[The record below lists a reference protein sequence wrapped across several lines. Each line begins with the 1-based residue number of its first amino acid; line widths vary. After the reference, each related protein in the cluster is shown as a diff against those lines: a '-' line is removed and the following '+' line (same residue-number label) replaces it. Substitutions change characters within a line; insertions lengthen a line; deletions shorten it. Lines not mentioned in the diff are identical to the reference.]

1 MRKCRFRQDCREIRR
16 IRRYRCS
23 SRPEEKVSISSST
36 EKHATYSPDEVSAA
50 VETDVSETLHNKG
63 FSLHSRGKA
72 DHVHVFLRVA
82 ENVRSVVNTSSSGR
96 NSTVNT
102 SLRNGLSSDAARRVQ
117 ISWVESGV
125 LVRHPRHFALAC
137 VHVWRG
143 NIDGR
148 PEEAVL

>member
-1 MRKCRFRQDCREIRR
+1 M
-16 IRRYRCS
+16 
-23 SRPEEKVSISSST
+23 
-36 EKHATYSPDEVSAA
+36 
-50 VETDVSETLHNKG
+50 ETDVSETLHNKG

-82 ENVRSVVNTSSSGR
+82 EDVRSVINTSSCGG

-102 SLRNGLSSDAARRVQ
+102 SLRDGLSSDAARRVE

-125 LVRHPRHFALAC
+125 LVRHPGHFALAG

-143 NIDGR
+143 NVDRGT
-148 PEEAVL
+148 EEAVLQDFV